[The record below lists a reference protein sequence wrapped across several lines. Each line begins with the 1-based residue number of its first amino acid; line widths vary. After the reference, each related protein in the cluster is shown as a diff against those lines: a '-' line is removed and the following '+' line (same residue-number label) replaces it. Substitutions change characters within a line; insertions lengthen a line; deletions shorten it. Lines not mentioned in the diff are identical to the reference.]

1 MLFNIDPKHLIL
13 NILLLSISSSS
24 FALPATQA
32 TATDVLKASQF
43 DQTIQHYQ
51 TRRLAQRY
59 SQSLLQNIPANDLVE
74 DKTYYENKIEQQL
87 LTLMHSQDFN
97 KYYIQRL
104 IQPYLKFYQEEELV
118 HLLNIYEHPLALD
131 FFKQNLKSIQ
141 DQQDQSYSNAQIKKD
156 QQLEQ
161 QIIELLEPLTS
172 K

>member
-1 MLFNIDPKHLIL
+1 
-13 NILLLSISSSS
+13 
-24 FALPATQA
+24 
-32 TATDVLKASQF
+32 
-43 DQTIQHYQ
+43 
-51 TRRLAQRY
+51 
-59 SQSLLQNIPANDLVE
+59 
-74 DKTYYENKIEQQL
+74 
-87 LTLMHSQDFN
+87 MHSQDFN